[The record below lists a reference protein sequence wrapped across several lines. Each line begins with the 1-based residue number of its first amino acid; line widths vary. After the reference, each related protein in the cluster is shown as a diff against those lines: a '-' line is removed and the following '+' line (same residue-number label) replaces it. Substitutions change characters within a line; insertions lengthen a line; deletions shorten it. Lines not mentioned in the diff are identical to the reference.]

1 MHHDDH
7 DIYSNTSYKLP
18 ANSVCIKFLGL
29 NIDDKLSWKNHINY
43 LVTKLSSACFI
54 MRAIKPIMSPGS
66 FRMIYFAYIHSV
78 LTYRII
84 FWGNSSYTIKV
95 FKIQKKVIRIIMGL
109 KKYDSCR
116 NSFKEMKIL
125 SLCSQYIYSLM
136 QYVVNNTHSFIRNT
150 EAHDIGT
157 RQNINLF
164 PPNIS
169 LTRVQKGVYY
179 SGIKIYNHLPTELK
193 QLSNDQKSFGLALK
207 RFLFAN
213 SFYTLNEYFNYKCTH
228 I

>member
-1 MHHDDH
+1 
-7 DIYSNTSYKLP
+7 
-18 ANSVCIKFLGL
+18 
-29 NIDDKLSWKNHINY
+29 
-43 LVTKLSSACFI
+43 
-54 MRAIKPIMSPGS
+54 
-66 FRMIYFAYIHSV
+66 
-78 LTYRII
+78 
-84 FWGNSSYTIKV
+84 
-95 FKIQKKVIRIIMGL
+95 MGL

-116 NSFKEMKIL
+116 NSFEEMKIL
-125 SLCSQYIYSLM
+125 PLCSQYIYSLM

-150 EAHDIGT
+150 EVHDIGT

-169 LTRVQKGVYY
+169 LTRVQKGFYY
-179 SGIKIYNHLPTELK
+179 SGIKIYNHLPRELQ

-213 SFYTLNEYFNYKCTH
+213 SFYAMNEYFNYKCTH